1 MGAIIIGIVVAGL
14 GVYCIFFGRKKTA
27 AELLEIQFQETKT
40 VAEAREIVESMA
52 DVDPNYREMVELKGF
67 SACENPPTTP
77 YSRKQ
82 VAFYVA
88 ETYKVS
94 EETYRQRDSEGNE
107 RMRTVKHEDK
117 LSEEESGENLILKDS
132 NGDSVIIETNGVS
145 DKLDLQKTLDRFQ
158 NADQYRNDFYM
169 NPHRRFREYNVGG
182 GAGYR
187 LLGYKQVEKIFPLNA
202 AMYALGEVYM
212 NCGQLYLGPPR
223 DSSKPFIVTTKSE
236 EELIKNKKNSA
247 MTNLVGGIVGIAI
260 GVIFVIIGITKM

>member
-1 MGAIIIGIVVAGL
+1 MVIILGILCIGIGIYL
-14 GVYCIFFGRKKTA
+14 IFFGRRKA
-27 AELLEIQFQETKT
+27 SAELLEIQFQQTKT
-40 VAEAREIVESMA
+40 IAEAKEAVEAMA
-52 DVDPNYREMVELKGF
+52 DVDLNYREMVELKGF
-67 SACENPPTTP
+67 SACDNPPTTP
-77 YSRKQ
+77 FSRKQ
-82 VAFYVA
+82 VAYYVA

-94 EETYRQRDSEGNE
+94 EETFREKDSDGNE

-117 LSEEESGENLILKDS
+117 LSEEESGENLILKDN

-158 NADQYRNDFYM
+158 NESQYRNDFYM
-169 NPHRRFREYNVGG
+169 NPHRRFREFNVNG

-187 LLGYKQVEKIFPLNA
+187 LLGYKQVEKTFPLNA

-236 EELIKNKKNSA
+236 EELVKSKKNAA
-247 MTNLVGGIVGIAI
+247 MMNLALGIFGVVIGAVFIIMGIV
-260 GVIFVIIGITKM
+260 K